1 MLLTKYIFAIVTTFL
16 ALTSFK
22 ALADDYPNR
31 TVKVIVP
38 FAAGGGADIVAR
50 AVFQKVSAQL
60 GQPFVIENKGS
71 AGGIIGSDLVAK
83 ALPDGYT
90 LLLGQTGP
98 NAINPALFPKIPY
111 DPIKD
116 FSPIIQLTSYPYV
129 LAVNLNLPEN
139 NLVELVAFA
148 KTHPGAITFST
159 AGNGSSAQLAAELF
173 MKASKI
179 QMTHVPY
186 KGAGPA
192 LMDAVAGVVS
202 MTFGDAG
209 SSTPMV
215 LDNRIRA
222 IAVTSKNR
230 SRLLPDVPSIA
241 ESGYPGF
248 EAVAWHGILAP
259 AKIPPAII
267 KKLNLEIAKALKDPE
282 IRTRFSKDGLEIVG
296 GSPEDFSIYIKTEVD
311 KWGKVVRESN
321 IKID

>member
-1 MLLTKYIFAIVTTFL
+1 MQLSKYISPVIAIFL
-16 ALTSFK
+16 AIFSQSG
-22 ALADDYPNR
+22 LADDYPNR
-31 TVKVIVP
+31 PVKVVVP

-50 AVFQKVSAQL
+50 AIFQKVSAQM
-60 GQPFVIENKGS
+60 GQPFIIENKGS
-71 AGGIIGSDLVAK
+71 AGGILGSDSVAK
-83 ALPDGYT
+83 AAPDGYT

-98 NAINPALFPKIPY
+98 NAINPALFAKIPY
-111 DPIKD
+111 DPVKD
-116 FSPIIQLTSYPYV
+116 FAPIIQLTSYPYV
-129 LAVNLNLPEN
+129 LAVNLNLPEK
-139 NLVELVAFA
+139 NLAELVAYA
-148 KTHPGAITFST
+148 KAHPGAITFST

-192 LMDAVAGVVS
+192 LMDAVSGVVS

-222 IAVTSKNR
+222 VAVTSKNR
-230 SRLLPDVPSIA
+230 SLLLPGVPTIA

-248 EAVAWHGILAP
+248 EAVAWHGVLAP
-259 AKIPPAII
+259 AKTPPEII
-267 KKLNLEIAKALKDPE
+267 KKLNQEIAKALKDPE
-282 IRTRFSKDGLEIVG
+282 IRNRFSRDGLEIVG
-296 GSPEDFSIYIKTEVD
+296 GSPEDFSNYIKAEVG

-321 IKID
+321 IKLD

>member
-1 MLLTKYIFAIVTTFL
+1 MQLSKYISPVIAIFL
-16 ALTSFK
+16 AIFSQSG
-22 ALADDYPNR
+22 LADDYPNR
-31 TVKVIVP
+31 PVKVVVP

-50 AVFQKVSAQL
+50 AIFQKVSAQM

-71 AGGIIGSDLVAK
+71 AGGILGSDSVAK
-83 ALPDGYT
+83 AAPDGYT

-98 NAINPALFPKIPY
+98 NAINPALFAKIPY
-111 DPIKD
+111 DPVKD
-116 FSPIIQLTSYPYV
+116 FAPIIQLTSYPYV
-129 LAVNLNLPEN
+129 LAVNLNLPEK
-139 NLVELVAFA
+139 NLAELVAYA
-148 KTHPGAITFST
+148 KAHPGAITFST

-192 LMDAVAGVVS
+192 LMDAVSGVVS

-222 IAVTSKNR
+222 VAVTSKNR
-230 SRLLPDVPSIA
+230 SLLLPGVPTIA

-248 EAVAWHGILAP
+248 EAVAWHGVLAP
-259 AKIPPAII
+259 AKTPPEII
-267 KKLNLEIAKALKDPE
+267 KKLNQEIAKALKDPE
-282 IRTRFSKDGLEIVG
+282 IRNRFSRDGLEIVG
-296 GSPEDFSIYIKTEVD
+296 GSPEDFSNYIKAEVG

-321 IKID
+321 IKLD

>member
-31 TVKVIVP
+31 PVKVIVP

-129 LAVNLNLPEN
+129 LAVNLNLPEK

-259 AKIPPAII
+259 AKTPPAII
-267 KKLNLEIAKALKDPE
+267 KKLNLEIVKVLKDPE

>member
-1 MLLTKYIFAIVTTFL
+1 M
-16 ALTSFK
+16 
-22 ALADDYPNR
+22 
-31 TVKVIVP
+31 
-38 FAAGGGADIVAR
+38 
-50 AVFQKVSAQL
+50 
-60 GQPFVIENKGS
+60 
-71 AGGIIGSDLVAK
+71 
-83 ALPDGYT
+83 
-90 LLLGQTGP
+90 LGQTGP
-98 NAINPALFPKIPY
+98 NAINPALFTKIPY

-129 LAVNLNLPEN
+129 LAVNLNLPEK
-139 NLVELVAFA
+139 NLAELVAFA
-148 KTHPGAITFST
+148 KTHPGVITFST

-173 MKASKI
+173 MKASKT

-230 SRLLPDVPSIA
+230 SRLLPEVPSVA

-259 AKIPPAII
+259 AKTPPAII
-267 KKLNLEIAKALKDPE
+267 KKLNQEIAKVLKDPE
-282 IRTRFSKDGLEIVG
+282 IRARFSKDGLEIVG
-296 GSPEDFSIYIKTEVD
+296 GSPEDFSIYIKAEVD

>member
-1 MLLTKYIFAIVTTFL
+1 MQLSKYIVTIITTFL
-16 ALTSFK
+16 ALASYN

-31 TVKVIVP
+31 PVKVIVP

-50 AVFQKVSAQL
+50 AVFQKVSTQL
-60 GQPFVIENKGS
+60 GQPFIIDNKGS
-71 AGGIIGSDLVAK
+71 AGGIIGSDSVAK
-83 ALPDGYT
+83 APPDGYT

-98 NAINPALFPKIPY
+98 NAINPALFTKIPY

-129 LAVNLNLPEN
+129 LAVNLNLPEK
-139 NLVELVAFA
+139 NLAELVAFA
-148 KTHPGAITFST
+148 KTHPGIITFST

-230 SRLLPDVPSIA
+230 SRLLPAVPSVA

-259 AKIPPAII
+259 AKTPPAII
-267 KKLNLEIAKALKDPE
+267 KKLNQEIAKVLKDPE
-282 IRTRFSKDGLEIVG
+282 IRARFSKDGLEIVG
-296 GSPEDFSIYIKTEVD
+296 GSPEDFSIYIKAEVD

>member
-1 MLLTKYIFAIVTTFL
+1 M
-16 ALTSFK
+16 
-22 ALADDYPNR
+22 
-31 TVKVIVP
+31 
-38 FAAGGGADIVAR
+38 
-50 AVFQKVSAQL
+50 
-60 GQPFVIENKGS
+60 
-71 AGGIIGSDLVAK
+71 VAK
-83 ALPDGYT
+83 AAPDGYT

-111 DPIKD
+111 DPVKD

-129 LAVNLNLPEN
+129 LAVNLNRPEK
-139 NLVELVAFA
+139 NLTELVNFA
-148 KTHPGAITFST
+148 RANPGSISFST

-192 LMDAVAGVVS
+192 LLDAVAGVVT

-222 IAVTSKNR
+222 VAVTSKNR
-230 SRLLPDVPSIA
+230 SKLLPDVPSIA

-259 AKIPPAII
+259 AKTSPAII
-267 KKLNLEIAKALKDPE
+267 KKLNQEIAKALKDPE
-282 IRTRFSKDGLEIVG
+282 LSQRFAKDGLEIVAT
-296 GSPEDFSIYIKTEVD
+296 SPEEFTSYIKSEVD
-311 KWGKVVRESN
+311 KWAKVVKESN

>member
-1 MLLTKYIFAIVTTFL
+1 MQLSKYIVAIITIFL
-16 ALTSFK
+16 ALASYNT
-22 ALADDYPNR
+22 LADDYPSR
-31 TVKVIVP
+31 PVKVIVP

-50 AVFQKVSAQL
+50 AVFQKVSTQL
-60 GQPFVIENKGS
+60 GQPFIIENKGS
-71 AGGIIGSDLVAK
+71 AGGIIGSDSVAK
-83 ALPDGYT
+83 APPDGYT

-98 NAINPALFPKIPY
+98 NAINPALFTKIPY

-129 LAVNLNLPEN
+129 LAVNLNLPEK

-259 AKIPPAII
+259 AKTPPAII
-267 KKLNLEIAKALKDPE
+267 KKLNQEIAKALKNPE

-296 GSPEDFSIYIKTEVD
+296 GSPEDFTIYIKAEVD

-321 IKID
+321 IKLD

>member
-1 MLLTKYIFAIVTTFL
+1 MQISKYLSPVVALLLAIFSQSGI
-16 ALTSFK
+16 
-22 ALADDYPNR
+22 ADDYPNR
-31 TVKVIVP
+31 PVKVVVP

-50 AVFQKVSAQL
+50 AIFQKVSAQM
-60 GQPFVIENKGS
+60 GQPFIIENKGS
-71 AGGIIGSDLVAK
+71 AGGIMGSDSVAK
-83 ALPDGYT
+83 AAPDGYT

-98 NAINPALFPKIPY
+98 NAINPALFTKIPY
-111 DPIKD
+111 DPVKD
-116 FSPIIQLTSYPYV
+116 FAPIIQLTSYPYV
-129 LAVNLNLPEN
+129 LAVNLNLPEK
-139 NLVELVAFA
+139 NLTELVAYA
-148 KTHPGAITFST
+148 KAHPGAITFST

-192 LMDAVAGVVS
+192 LMDAVSGVVS

-230 SRLLPDVPSIA
+230 SPLLPTVPSIA

-248 EAVAWHGILAP
+248 EAVAWHGVLAP
-259 AKIPPAII
+259 AKTPPEII

-282 IRTRFSKDGLEIVG
+282 IRNRFSRDGLEIVG
-296 GSPEDFSIYIKTEVD
+296 GSPEDFSSYIKAEVG

-321 IKID
+321 IKLD

>member
-1 MLLTKYIFAIVTTFL
+1 MQLSKYIVAIITIFL
-16 ALTSFK
+16 ALASYNT
-22 ALADDYPNR
+22 LADDYPSR
-31 TVKVIVP
+31 PVKVIVP

-50 AVFQKVSAQL
+50 AVFQKVSTQL
-60 GQPFVIENKGS
+60 GQPFIIENKGS
-71 AGGIIGSDLVAK
+71 AGGIIGSDSVAK
-83 ALPDGYT
+83 APPDGYT

-98 NAINPALFPKIPY
+98 NAINPALFTKIPY

-129 LAVNLNLPEN
+129 LAVNLNLPEK

-259 AKIPPAII
+259 AKTPPAII
-267 KKLNLEIAKALKDPE
+267 KKLNQEIAKVLKDPE
-282 IRTRFSKDGLEIVG
+282 IRARFSKDGLEIVG
-296 GSPEDFSIYIKTEVD
+296 GSPEDFSIYIKAEVD